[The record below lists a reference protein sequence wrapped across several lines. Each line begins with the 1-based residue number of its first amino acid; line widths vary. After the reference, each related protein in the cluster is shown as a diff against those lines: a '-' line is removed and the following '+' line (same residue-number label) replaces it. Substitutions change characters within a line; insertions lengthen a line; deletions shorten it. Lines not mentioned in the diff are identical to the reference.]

1 MTMSGIWREV
11 TEDEEAAIWAAM
23 WEDSE
28 SPLIADLKSDYY
40 RAGVES
46 RRIGKFGVVRV
57 SRPDYDQMLVTFWVT
72 SKAGDDLTLWQ
83 KARSEFEDLEMLLEE
98 DEQMKKNWRRIYLP
112 REAGGVSEY

>member
-1 MTMSGIWREV
+1 MPDIWREIADQ
-11 TEDEEAAIWAAM
+11 DEADVWAAM

-98 DEQMKKNWRRIYLP
+98 DEAAQKNWRRIYLP
-112 REAGGVSEY
+112 REAEGGSEW